1 MIKNCMKSIK
11 FEQKVWAMVKLAD
24 LIYVRQLKV
33 QYSRRKIRL
42 IESNAK
48 CCHLKIDLQ
57 KRTLRRVFNQSL

>member
-1 MIKNCMKSIK
+1 MKTIE
-11 FEQKVWAMVKLAD
+11 FEYKVWAMVKLAD

-57 KRTLRRVFNQSL
+57 RTLRRVVNQSL